1 MLFYAEF
8 EMLPG
13 VQYET
18 VNSKILSWEREM
30 ESKSYSFKILAKYG
44 FYGARKGF
52 FIIETGDAEDF
63 YPCIK
68 HFRDVYVW
76 NIKPIHHLTDF
87 IKIKRGKHQ

>member
-13 VQYET
+13 IQYET

-30 ESKSYSFKILAKYG
+30 ESKPSNFKILGKYG

-52 FIIETGDAEDF
+52 FLIETDDTDSFHA
-63 YPCIK
+63 CIK
-68 HFRDVYVW
+68 HFRDVYLW
-76 NIKPIHHLTDF
+76 NLKPIHPLTDF